1 VFRIRFLILL
11 LITFAVFTTP
21 DALAKPR
28 DAEAW
33 VALNVA
39 PALVRELSTHP
50 RFKGETIR
58 IVVFDNDK
66 PAAESSAFALSLR
79 DRLAHAIFDTPGIRM
94 AADRSPGE
102 RIDCTLND
110 VDYYI
115 GLQIAYLGS
124 DEYRIDLRTLDIA
137 DQSWVTGF
145 DLTWQGQLT
154 QTQLNE
160 LKQDAPDP
168 WFRGARAAPFEET
181 QADVLAA
188 DIAHSLACE
197 SLRQTAGEYV
207 VLMVHDKDDPLMRA
221 TELVRNNLAAFA
233 SVRFTDDPASA
244 NAVLA
249 GQSHGVATGLSQYW
263 VTIAPIE
270 SASGLPTLS
279 ANAYVR
285 VAEPIIDP
293 FESLLGSKIALS
305 PASITEISG
314 KGVVMQ
320 VQTKQDAVVFFLNH
334 QQRYGLVRLSNREC
348 RSQPD
353 ARVLRSDTTI
363 NRVLPIAAVNPDA
376 TSSADD
382 WTLEPAGD
390 RYYAIAVTDSAAA
403 HVIARHIQKLPQRCT
418 QAARFGLRDTALE
431 TWLTDFA
438 AIVQSQGE
446 YVDWQAVQ
454 VRNVY

>member
-1 VFRIRFLILL
+1 
-11 LITFAVFTTP
+11 
-21 DALAKPR
+21 
-28 DAEAW
+28 
-33 VALNVA
+33 
-39 PALVRELSTHP
+39 
-50 RFKGETIR
+50 
-58 IVVFDNDK
+58 
-66 PAAESSAFALSLR
+66 
-79 DRLAHAIFDTPGIRM
+79 
-94 AADRSPGE
+94 
-102 RIDCTLND
+102 
-110 VDYYI
+110 
-115 GLQIAYLGS
+115 
-124 DEYRIDLRTLDIA
+124 
-137 DQSWVTGF
+137 
-145 DLTWQGQLT
+145 
-154 QTQLNE
+154 

-285 VAEPIIDP
+285 VAEPIVDP

-305 PASITEISG
+305 TASIAEISG

-320 VQTKQDAVVFFLNH
+320 VQTKQNAVVFFLNH
-334 QQRYGLVRLSNREC
+334 QQRYGLVRLSDREC

-403 HVIARHIQKLPQRCT
+403 HVVARHIQKLPQRCT